1 MDAALLTRKLRAL
14 RRLERRLSGGASPV
28 FDSFFSFDRD
38 ARVKFP
44 FTMLLVFDG
53 ESRAAAFR
61 SFVDELWIGRLSGG
75 TSGAL
80 ATDRRSVLLQ
90 ALDLPMDATPQEITR
105 RFRERAREL
114 HPDLGGDHDL
124 MVELLALRDESF
136 LFEDD

>member
-1 MDAALLTRKLRAL
+1 M
-14 RRLERRLSGGASPV
+14 

-38 ARVKFP
+38 ARVRFP
-44 FTMLLVFDG
+44 FTVLLVFDD

-61 SFVDELWIGRLSGG
+61 AFVDELWIGRLSGG

-80 ATDRRSVLLQ
+80 ATDRRSALLQ
-90 ALDLPMDATPQEITR
+90 ALELPIEATPQEISR
-105 RFRERAREL
+105 RFRARAREL